1 MYMATTIIIRV
12 IAGVLAVAVL
22 GIIVY
27 RRKKTA

>member
-1 MYMATTIIIRV
+1 MEATIIVRIV
-12 IAGVLAVAVL
+12 AAALAVLAA